1 MNMKQFKLTFLLA
14 VLMSMVGVKATAQA
28 TTHDF
33 EVANADGVTIF
44 YRKISNKKNIKI
56 VEVTFRGN
64 SYSSDNNRYTGDVVI
79 PASVTYGGKTYS
91 VTNIGVSAF
100 RGCSDLTSVTI
111 PNSVLT
117 IDDYAFQDCSSLTSV
132 TIPNSVTSIEL
143 GAFKGCSSLTSITIP
158 YKVTRIGNATFEG
171 CIGLTSIIIPY
182 GVKRIGYH
190 TFHGCSGLTSVRIP
204 NSVTIIEHLAFYKCT
219 GLTSIEIPNS
229 VTSIGESAF
238 SGCSGLTSV
247 TIGNSVTSI
256 GNGAFYGCSGLT
268 SVAVKIKTP
277 LAIDSYTFPNRANAV
292 LCVPN
297 GSKAAYQAADYWN
310 EFMKIVEN
318 GDADGD
324 GAIDVNDVTSTIN
337 HILNK
342 PTSSFIEGAADVD
355 GDGVIDVNAVQG
367 IINIALG
374 KDK

>member
-1 MNMKQFKLTFLLA
+1 MTSIGNGA
-14 VLMSMVGVKATAQA
+14 
-28 TTHDF
+28 
-33 EVANADGVTIF
+33 F
-44 YRKISNKKNIKI
+44 Y
-56 VEVTFRGN
+56 
-64 SYSSDNNRYTGDVVI
+64 
-79 PASVTYGGKTYS
+79 
-91 VTNIGVSAF
+91 
-100 RGCSDLTSVTI
+100 GCSGLTSI
-111 PNSVLT
+111 
-117 IDDYAFQDCSSLTSV
+117 
-132 TIPNSVTSIEL
+132 TIPNSVTVI
-143 GAFKGCSSLTSITIP
+143 GINAFSECSS
-158 YKVTRIGNATFEG
+158 
-171 CIGLTSIIIPY
+171 
-182 GVKRIGYH
+182 
-190 TFHGCSGLTSVRIP
+190 
-204 NSVTIIEHLAFYKCT
+204 
-219 GLTSIEIPNS
+219 
-229 VTSIGESAF
+229 
-238 SGCSGLTSV
+238 LTSV

-355 GDGVIDVNAVQG
+355 GDGVIDVNDVQG